1 MDDFDKVFVGLIA
14 VFTTTFV
21 TYVTTGLLTATDE
34 YIEKQLSKV
43 EYKECVS
50 VKLQHWLTSNDTRPL
65 KRMDVR
71 NMIQRC
77 DDEFIKSKQLE
88 ALDK

>member
-1 MDDFDKVFVGLIA
+1 MELFDKVDGGLVLVAATAATI
-14 VFTTTFV
+14 
-21 TYVTTGLLTATDE
+21 YVITQFFTATDE
-34 YIEKQLSKV
+34 YIEQQLSKV

-65 KRMDVR
+65 KRFDVR
-71 NMIQRC
+71 NMVQRC